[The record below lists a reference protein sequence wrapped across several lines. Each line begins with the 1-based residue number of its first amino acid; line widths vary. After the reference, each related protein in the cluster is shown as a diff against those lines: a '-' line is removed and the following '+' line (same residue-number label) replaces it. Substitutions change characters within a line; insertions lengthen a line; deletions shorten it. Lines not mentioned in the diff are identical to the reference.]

1 MSESEQ
7 QTSTPTT
14 GGESSADQP
23 NVKKKKTMI
32 LILKPLKQRIQ
43 AIFPPVAVTTSVQK
57 YEDPSRAATIS
68 LLNRLISLLC
78 S

>member
-23 NVKKKKTMI
+23 NVKKNNDPDPQT
-32 LILKPLKQRIQ
+32 PETTDTGD
-43 AIFPPVAVTTSVQK
+43 FPS
-57 YEDPSRAATIS
+57 
-68 LLNRLISLLC
+68 C
-78 S
+78 SCNNLSSEI

>member
-23 NVKKKKTMI
+23 NVKKKTTI
-32 LILKPLKQRIQ
+32 LILKPLKQQ
-43 AIFPPVAVTTSVQK
+43 IFPPVAVTTSVQK

-68 LLNRLISLLC
+68 LSIN
-78 S
+78 